1 MTSPATAAEP
11 NRIFLVDDHPL
22 FRMGLRSLLESDGR
36 FVIVGEAEEAKA
48 ALSELRVA
56 EVDLAIIDIAL
67 RGTNGIELLKQ
78 IKAERPLLRT
88 LLMSMHEEELYVERA
103 LRAGAN
109 GYLSKDAPPGHVIDA
124 VLRALRG
131 GLVLSE
137 QSAQTILR
145 RMTMG
150 SAGAESELN
159 LLSDRELEIFALMG
173 HGASTR
179 ECADRL
185 HISIKT
191 VEAHQSSIKSKLG
204 LKGANQLRRRAVLW
218 VNQGHVG
225 KPAGLPPISEP
236 TKE

>member
-1 MTSPATAAEP
+1 
-11 NRIFLVDDHPL
+11 LVDDHPL
-22 FRMGLRSLLESDGR
+22 FRMGLRSLLASSGR
-36 FVIVGEAEEAKA
+36 FVVVGEAEEAKS
-48 ALSELRVA
+48 ALTQLRLA

-78 IKAERPLLRT
+78 LKAERPTLRT

-109 GYLSKDAPPGHVIDA
+109 GYISKDAPPSHVVDA

-150 SAGAESELN
+150 SSGADSELHQ
-159 LLSDRELEIFALMG
+159 LSDRELEIFQLLG

-191 VEAHQSSIKSKLG
+191 IEAHQASIKAKLG

-218 VNQGHVG
+218 VNQAQSSR
-225 KPAGLPPISEP
+225 PAPAE
-236 TKE
+236 TKKD